1 MRTPEGRRTMKK
13 TALKKMPAKTA
24 MADKLAMVAA
34 NKSNMV
40 PTKKTVAKK
49 SAAKKYGVR

>member
-1 MRTPEGRRTMKK
+1 MKK